1 MKRLYMIE
9 ADANR
14 GGEIS
19 VEVFALL
26 NESKKGVVYEMH
38 DGTRRRYDARN
49 LYRVQTMDHG
59 TRAKCVFP
67 CPDSQLT
74 EELRL
79 RKLALIDALTEEGQ
93 RRAINLMRMEDGV

>member
-19 VEVFALL
+19 VEVFPLV
-26 NESKKGVVYEMH
+26 NESKKGVVYKRH
-38 DGTRRRYDARN
+38 DGEKRCYSVRN
-49 LYRVQTMDHG
+49 LYRVQMMDHG
-59 TRAKCVFP
+59 TRARCVFP

-79 RKLALIDALTEEGQ
+79 RKLALIDALNAEGQ

>member
-26 NESKKGVVYEMH
+26 NESKKAVVYELH

-67 CPDSQLT
+67 CPDSRLT

>member
-14 GGEIS
+14 GGEIA
-19 VEVFALL
+19 VEVFELAS
-26 NESKKGVVYEMH
+26 ESGKGVVYKRR
-38 DGTRRRYDARN
+38 DGEKRHYAARN
-49 LYRVQTMDHG
+49 LYRVQMMDHG

-67 CPDSQLT
+67 CPDSRA
-74 EELRL
+74 EEEIRL
-79 RKLALIDALTEEGQ
+79 RKLALIDALNAEGQ

>member
-19 VEVFALL
+19 VEVFTLL

-49 LYRVQTMDHG
+49 LWRVQTMDHG

>member
-49 LYRVQTMDHG
+49 LWRVQTMDHG

-67 CPDSQLT
+67 CPDSQLA

-79 RKLALIDALTEEGQ
+79 RKLALIDALNAEGQ

>member
-9 ADANR
+9 ADANK

-19 VEVFALL
+19 VEVFALR
-26 NESKKGVVYEMH
+26 NESKKGVIYERH
-38 DGTRRRYDARN
+38 DGTQRRCAAGN
-49 LYRVQTMDHG
+49 LYRVQVMDHG

-79 RKLALIDALTEEGQ
+79 RKLALIDALNAEGQ
-93 RRAINLMRMEDGV
+93 RRAINLMRMEDSV